1 MERLAVADGLTLKA
15 YRGQNA
21 VLLAF
26 DVEESLVEQL
36 AGFAVQY
43 GPPGDSLRWINSRLS
58 FEEPIGSEA
67 RSARTRPT
75 NVAPIQSFHL
85 VHPLPDVVP
94 GDFTYSATAMLFA
107 RSTGTDLIAGPTAT
121 VQLELMRRSQRN
133 FELGFTRGSL
143 EPEAYAERFGDAAIV
158 PRSPAIDF
166 DTAPFQAAYEWLGS
180 DARRLVFAVLEEAV
194 NDPATTL
201 DVFAFDL
208 DEPDVIRRLAAL
220 GPRLRIFLDDAEIHA
235 KAGTSESQAR
245 ALLAASAGPDHVKA
259 GHFRRFAHSKVL
271 ILRRQGTPV
280 KVLAGS
286 ANFTVRGLYAQTNSV
301 FVLDDARAAG
311 LYAQAFEQ
319 AWLDPS
325 KFAASDVAAGWF
337 DVTGDGLP
345 DCSISFSPHGHA
357 NVALDQIASA
367 IAHASSS
374 VLFSAV
380 NLNLNRTGG
389 PVARAILDLPQRQG
403 LYAVGL
409 IPQAGSGAV
418 AATQTETGSP
428 FVRVADASAS
438 RRTINTAFVVC
449 DFNETSPVVFAG
461 SSNFAAGGEAQ
472 NGDNIVAFRDREVAT
487 AFAVKAMQLVEHH
500 RFLAATRAA
509 TTQAAT
515 TRAATTR
522 AATTQAGPE
531 QRPLLLSGPGER
543 WAAAYFD
550 PSSSRYLER
559 TLLVRPSPPEPDGGA
574 EQPGGAVPEQ
584 GSGRPEARATSDRWT
599 IVDELGYNVYADA
612 LADFILNP
620 ETPTP
625 LAISIKGEWGTG
637 KTSLMRMLRKRID
650 PLSPDGEDPVPGAA
664 TKGKTKRPTNGDVL
678 DQLHEPAEER
688 SLLTDRSTRDRPP
701 PARRPE
707 QSDQPRR
714 SGLPSI
720 WFNAWIYQ
728 SSRQLWA
735 GLAVAIINGVASRMS
750 FIQRERFWL
759 TLQIR
764 RVDGA
769 TLRRRLYRELAERVL
784 PKAAALLIVSL
795 GNLVVWALHSTLR
808 LPTAVTVT
816 AGSLFFAPLV
826 AIPVAAWHARR
837 KFLEESLTSAVS
849 DLVREPDYTT
859 EAGFL
864 HLFHRDMKLILEAA
878 GVTEEKPLVIFV
890 DDLDRCTFATVAEV
904 VEGLNLFL
912 AGQFPHCVFVIGM
925 EPTLVA
931 AQLAVA
937 YKDLFATLSDD
948 DSAAARIRYGWRF
961 LEKMVQLP
969 VALPTPRAARLD
981 RYVGSLTSYSANGD
995 DLDAEQA
1002 DEPGEAEIDEHEQAL
1017 EKELDRRGGS
1027 IADIA
1032 AAARAVDASLG
1043 TSDAVQE
1050 DAANRPVRASVIS
1063 AARRVVSSRANEND
1077 PAVRQMYLTYAG
1089 QLSGNPREFKRF
1101 LNLFRFYANL
1111 QITRELSPF
1120 PAPSLEQLAKIT
1132 MLVVRWPYLVRE
1144 FSAQSGTASAITTL
1158 ELLAGKHRTVT
1169 AWTSAAKKE
1178 RSLADGTCAALLR
1191 ADVHSFLRQGPPIAD
1206 HADEFL

>member
-1 MERLAVADGLTLKA
+1 MRTL
-15 YRGQNA
+15 
-21 VLLAF
+21 
-26 DVEESLVEQL
+26 
-36 AGFAVQY
+36 
-43 GPPGDSLRWINSRLS
+43 
-58 FEEPIGSEA
+58 
-67 RSARTRPT
+67 PT
-75 NVAPIQSFHL
+75 NVAPIQRFHV
-85 VHPLPDVVP
+85 VHALPDVVP

-107 RSTGTDLIAGPTAT
+107 RSTGTDLIAGPAAT
-121 VQLELMRRSQRN
+121 VQLDLMRSAHRN

-143 EPEAYAERFGDAAIV
+143 DPDAYAERFGDAAIA
-158 PRSPAIDF
+158 PSSPTINF
-166 DTAPFQAAYEWLGS
+166 DTKPFQAAYEWLGS
-180 DARRLVFAVLEEAV
+180 DARRLVFATLDEAV
-194 NDPATTL
+194 NDPAATL

-208 DEPDVIRRLAAL
+208 NEPDVIRRFAAL
-220 GPRLRIFLDDAEIHA
+220 GPRLRIFLDDSAAHVN
-235 KAGTSESQAR
+235 AGSSESEVR
-245 ALLAASAGPDHVKA
+245 ALLAASAGSDHVKA
-259 GHFRRFAHSKVL
+259 GHFRRFAHGKVL
-271 ILRRQGTPV
+271 ILRRRGKPV

-301 FVLDDARAAG
+301 FVLDNAQAAD

-325 KFAASDVAAGWF
+325 KFAASEIAARWF

-345 DCSISFSPHGHA
+345 ACSISFSPHSNA
-357 NVALDQIASA
+357 SIALDRIADA
-367 IAHASSS
+367 IAGARSS
-374 VLFSAV
+374 VLFSTV
-380 NLNLNRTGG
+380 NLNLNQAAG
-389 PVARAILDLPQRQG
+389 PVVRAIRGLPQRQG
-403 LYAVGL
+403 LYSVGM
-409 IPQAGSGAV
+409 IPRAGSDAA
-418 AATQTETGSP
+418 AATPREPGSP
-428 FVRVADASAS
+428 FVLVEDASAGM
-438 RRTINTAFVVC
+438 RTINTAFVVC
-449 DFNETSPVVFAG
+449 DFNEASPVVFAG

-487 AFAVKAMQLVEHH
+487 AFAVKAMQLVEYH
-500 RFLAATRAA
+500 RFRAATRAA
-509 TTQAAT
+509 TKQQ
-515 TRAATTR
+515 RA
-522 AATTQAGPE
+522 
-531 QRPLLLSGPGER
+531 LLLRGPGER
-543 WAAAYFD
+543 WAAEYFD

-559 TLLVRPSPPEPDGGA
+559 TLLVRTSPLEPDVGA
-574 EQPGGAVPEQ
+574 EQPGGAATDQ

-664 TKGKTKRPTNGDVL
+664 PKGGTRRPTNGDVL
-678 DQLHEPAEER
+678 DELHQPAEER
-688 SLLTDRSTRDRPP
+688 NLLADRSTQDRPAP
-701 PARRPE
+701 TGGPE
-707 QSDQPRR
+707 QSGKPRR

-750 FIQRERFWL
+750 FIERERFWL

-769 TLRRRLYRELAERVL
+769 NLRRRLYQELAQRVL
-784 PKAAALLIVSL
+784 PKAAALLVVSL
-795 GNLVVWALHSTLR
+795 AALLVWALHSTLK
-808 LPTAVTVT
+808 LPTAATAA

-826 AIPVAAWHARR
+826 AIPVAAWHAQR
-837 KFLEESLTSAVS
+837 KFLEESLTSAFA
-849 DLVREPDYTT
+849 DLIREPDYTT

-890 DDLDRCTFATVAEV
+890 DDLDRCTFGTVAEV

-912 AGQFPHCVFVIGM
+912 AGQFPHCIFVIGM

-937 YKDLFATLSDD
+937 YRDLFATLSDD

-969 VALPTPRAARLD
+969 VALPIPRAARLD

-995 DLDAEQA
+995 NLDPEEA

-1017 EKELDRRGGS
+1017 VEELDRRGGG
-1027 IADIA
+1027 IADVA
-1032 AAARAVDASLG
+1032 AAARALDASLG
-1043 TSDAVQE
+1043 ASDAGQE
-1050 DAANRPVRASVIS
+1050 DAANRPVRASVIA
-1063 AARRVVSSRANEND
+1063 AARRVVSSRANEDD
-1077 PAVRQMYLTYAG
+1077 PAIRQMYLNYAG

-1132 MLVVRWPYLVRE
+1132 MLVVRWPDLIRE
-1144 FSAQSGTASAITTL
+1144 FTAQSGTASAVATL
-1158 ELLAGKHRTVT
+1158 EQLAGKHRTVAT
-1169 AWTSAAKKE
+1169 WSSAAKKDK
-1178 RSLADGTCAALLR
+1178 SLADGTCAALLR
-1191 ADVHSFLRQGPPIAD
+1191 TDVHSFLRQGPPIAD
-1206 HADEFL
+1206 YADEFL